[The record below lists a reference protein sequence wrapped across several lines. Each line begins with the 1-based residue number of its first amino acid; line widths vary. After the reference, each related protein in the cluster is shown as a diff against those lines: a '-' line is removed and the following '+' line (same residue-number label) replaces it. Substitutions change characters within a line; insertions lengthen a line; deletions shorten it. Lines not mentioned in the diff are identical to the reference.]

1 MLDTWRACLVA
12 LSVVLGTACG
22 GGEGGGGER
31 GGGDLI
37 SGPDP
42 GSQPTTSG
50 GELTDAQVSMLSR
63 APSGW
68 TYYRNRPDTLSRSS
82 GSGHSESHLR
92 TRYNEVAAA
101 QLGADGKVHGNAV
114 FADSS
119 LIVKELIAEGTLNRY
134 AVMMKMRA
142 SDNAGDGWL
151 WAYYRPD
158 GSTLISITSRGA
170 ACTGC
175 HSTGIDYTR
184 MNDSYP

>member
-12 LSVVLGTACG
+12 LSVVLGAACG
-22 GGEGGGGER
+22 GDGEH
-31 GGGDLI
+31 GGDPI

-42 GSQPTTSG
+42 GSQPTASG

-101 QLGADGKVHGNAV
+101 QLDADGKVRGSAV

-119 LIVKELIAEGTLNRY
+119 LIVKELIAEGMLNRY

>member
-1 MLDTWRACLVA
+1 MIPIRTGRVLA
-12 LSVVLGTACG
+12 LCVVVGAGCG
-22 GGEGGGGER
+22 GGDGAGTGR
-31 GGGDLI
+31 GSADPI
-37 SGPDP
+37 SGLDLGP
-42 GSQPTTSG
+42 QPTASA
-50 GELTDAQVSMLSR
+50 GELTDSQVSMLAR

-68 TYYRNRPDTLSRSS
+68 TYYRNRPDTLTRSS

-92 TRYNEVAAA
+92 TRYNEVAAT
-101 QLGADGKVHGNAV
+101 QLDADGRVRGNAT

-119 LIVKELIAEGTLNRY
+119 LIVKELISGGALNRY

-142 SDNAGDGWL
+142 SENAGDGWL

-158 GSTLISITSRGA
+158 GSAVISITSRGA
-170 ACTGC
+170 GCTGC